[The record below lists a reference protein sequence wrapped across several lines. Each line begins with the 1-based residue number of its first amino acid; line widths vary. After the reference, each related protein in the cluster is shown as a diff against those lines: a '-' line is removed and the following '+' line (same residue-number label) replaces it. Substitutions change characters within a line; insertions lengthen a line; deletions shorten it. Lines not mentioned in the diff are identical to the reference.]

1 MRNSLKIATET
12 LKMPLTG
19 FVERHVDPITGF
31 RSLLSRKS
39 FMENDVISEFYW
51 NVILKTPNY
60 LTVQIGENQH
70 IELLPSHL
78 ECANHSCDP
87 NAFFDTTNRQLV
99 CIRPIRKGDEITF
112 FYPSAEW
119 NMDRPFECN
128 CKSSNCIIHVAGAK
142 YLTKGQVARYRFTD
156 FIKEK
161 LHTVRK

>member
-12 LKMPLTG
+12 LKMPITG
-19 FVERHVDPITGF
+19 FVERKADPITGF
-31 RSLLSRKS
+31 RSLLAKRS
-39 FMENDVISEFYW
+39 FRENDVISDFYW

-60 LTVQIGENQH
+60 LTVQIGENKH
-70 IELLPSHL
+70 IELLPAHL

-87 NAFFDTTNRQLV
+87 NAFFDTTRQQL
-99 CIRPIRKGDEITF
+99 ISIKPIKKGEEITF

-119 NMDRPFECN
+119 DMDRPFECH
-128 CKSSNCIIHVAGAK
+128 CKSPNCIVQVAGAR

-161 LHTVRK
+161 LYKL